1 MRAPYTYR
9 EPLETIEAYEL
20 ERARLATR
28 PPVRTVTVLRLLG
41 EAVLIA
47 ILFFALGFAL
57 VVAGALLNPTY
68 GV

>member
-1 MRAPYTYR
+1 MHAP
-9 EPLETIEAYEL
+9 
-20 ERARLATR
+20 RLIR
-28 PPVRTVTVLRLLG
+28 VVTLAKLLA

-47 ILFFALGFAL
+47 VLFFALGFAL

>member
-20 ERARLATR
+20 ERAKLATR
-28 PPVRTVTVLRLLG
+28 PRPRRVTLARLIL
-41 EAVLIA
+41 EAATLA
-47 ILFFALGFAL
+47 AFFFALGFAL
-57 VVAGALLNPTY
+57 VVAGALINPTY